1 MASDSSSSSD
11 GDLEAEKYVF
21 YRERPEWSDVTPVP
35 QDDGANPVVQI
46 AYTDKCKDFLIKAH
60 HIIYLYLHTCK
71 HELHYMCY
79 LCLHMFTSTI
89 LSLSQFE
96 MCMTTCEPC

>member
-21 YRERPEWSDVTPVP
+21 YRDRPEWSDVTPVP

-60 HIIYLYLHTCK
+60 LTLYPHLYCAIILY
-71 HELHYMCY
+71 
-79 LCLHMFTSTI
+79 LHMFTN
-89 LSLSQFE
+89 
-96 MCMTTCEPC
+96 TCHLCYSS